1 MSSLPH
7 PSPKSNTAKDR
18 NRAMLLKALAAGAY
32 VVQYSQYGA
41 VSHIP
46 SKSDPGTIYLVTSVT
61 NAAGAKVEH
70 CTCQA
75 MQGAGS
81 DTYTRSVV
89 TWRSPD
95 GTLRTNGVLPCSHIL
110 VDRFTR
116 YWHDHTEPDQ
126 KALVEVTPGLES
138 ALASNG
144 HYPYIPF

>member
-1 MSSLPH
+1 MSTLPQ
-7 PSPKSNTAKDR
+7 PSPKSNTPKDR

-32 VVQYSQYGA
+32 VTQYSQYGA

-46 SKSDPGTIYLVTSVT
+46 SKSDPNTIYLVTSVT

-89 TWRSPD
+89 TWRNPS
-95 GTLRTNGVLPCSHIL
+95 GELRNNGVLPCSHIL
-110 VDRFTR
+110 VDRFSR
-116 YWHDHTEPDQ
+116 WWSDHTEPDQ
-126 KALVEVTPGLES
+126 QALVQVTPGLES